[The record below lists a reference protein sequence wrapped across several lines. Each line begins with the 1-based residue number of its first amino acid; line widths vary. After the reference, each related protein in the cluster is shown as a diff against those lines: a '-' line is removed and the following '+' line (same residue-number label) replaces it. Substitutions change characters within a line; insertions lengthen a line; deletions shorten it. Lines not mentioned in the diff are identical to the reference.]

1 MVNESAKV
9 HNCRLESSLIN
20 LISLTFFKKKKNL
33 ISLNNGKLYTVEPS
47 NLILNK
53 RSEVQSHL
61 HLKLIGVLV

>member
-1 MVNESAKV
+1 MVNESTKV

-20 LISLTFFKKKKNL
+20 LISLTFLKKKNL
-33 ISLNNGKLYTVEPS
+33 ISLNNGKLYTVKPS

-61 HLKLIGVLV
+61 HLKLIDVLV

>member
-20 LISLTFFKKKKNL
+20 LISLTFLKKKNL
-33 ISLNNGKLYTVEPS
+33 ISLNNGKLYTVKPS

-61 HLKLIGVLV
+61 HLKLIDVLV